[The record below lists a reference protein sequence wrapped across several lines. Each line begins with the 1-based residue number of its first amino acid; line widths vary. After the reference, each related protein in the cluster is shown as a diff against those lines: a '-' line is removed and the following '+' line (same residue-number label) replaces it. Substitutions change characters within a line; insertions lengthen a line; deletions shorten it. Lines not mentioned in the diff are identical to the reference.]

1 MKNNPLA
8 KSFTFASVIK
18 FTLPTIVMMV
28 FMSMYTMVDG
38 IFVSNLVG
46 AEALSAI
53 NIVYP
58 YVSIVVAVA
67 IMLVTGGSAVI
78 ARKMGEGNNREAKEN
93 FTLIV
98 ITGLVVG
105 VVIGAIGVIFNEP
118 ILKLLGSTESLDKY
132 CKDYLTIL
140 AFGAPLSVLQMLFQF
155 LFVAAGKPKLGLIS
169 TVLGGIANIL
179 LDYIFIG
186 PMNLGINGAGY
197 GTVIGYA
204 IPALWGIIYFTFCR
218 KGTLYFVRPKFD
230 YKALINSCLNG
241 SSEMVTNLA
250 TAVTTLLFNVI
261 TLKYLGESGVAAITI
276 VLYAQFLLTSI
287 FLGFSSGIAPVFS
300 YNYGTQNRKELHKI
314 FKISMIFVSVVS
326 ILTFA
331 AALLLSGSIVSVFVR
346 PGDVVYDIAK
356 NGFLLFSISFIF
368 TGMNIFASS
377 LFTSLSNGVISALI
391 SFLRTFLLLTSSI
404 VVLPMLIGEPGI
416 WLAVPI
422 AEVLTIV
429 VSIIM
434 IVKYKKKY
442 QY

>member
-46 AEALSAI
+46 SEALSAI

-250 TAVTTLLFNVI
+250 TAVTTLLFNII